1 MKEQIFIKI
10 KFKIVFYYNDLMI
23 KFIEKAVEKRLIIN
37 SPYKPFFVYSSDD
50 YGKIKNNS

>member
-1 MKEQIFIKI
+1 MKNKVFIKI
-10 KFKIVFYYNDLMI
+10 KFKIVIYYNDLMI
-23 KFIEKAVEKRLIIN
+23 NFIEKAVEKRLIIY